1 MAWKKNPLEAIRR
14 FDELAVVPGATRKIM
29 FGCPVYEL
37 QGKRYALLH
46 GNRVVLALST
56 EHTAQLIEKGGRPW
70 EPMKGRRSKD
80 KVVAPEAIAANARS
94 LRPWIQRAA
103 QHTKPG

>member
-1 MAWKKNPLEAIRR
+1 MAWKKNSPDAIQR
-14 FDELAVVPGATRKIM
+14 FDEIAAVPGAMRKIM

-37 QGKRYALLH
+37 PGKRYALLH
-46 GNRVVLALST
+46 GDRVVLALSP
-56 EHTAQLIEKGGRPW
+56 EHTAQLVQKGGRPW

-80 KVVAPEAIAANARS
+80 KVVVPETIAANARS